1 MSRQTPAEKQPV
13 FRRAARWLKGLSAT
27 RKLSLLLTA
36 AGICLIAYY
45 VCVNYLPKLLR
56 ELSINENLDIVS
68 VDAMDLVPISE
79 QTDEIYAHYVYPENS
94 MFVTAQRKAF
104 SDGDLYLSV
113 PRLGYEGPVLDG
125 TSENVLKRGPGLY
138 QYSPLPSYGNPNVS
152 IAGHRGVYGAEFYKI
167 DTFEPG
173 DAIIL
178 WYDGYVFVYEYRST
192 QVVTLTDWT
201 PIYCSDENTVTLT
214 TCDMNNNTDRW
225 VVTGVLV
232 SVRRAQPEGPC
243 YKEVSD
249 YGKAG

>member
-1 MSRQTPAEKQPV
+1 MARNAAAKQPF
-13 FRRAARWLKGLSAT
+13 FRRVAHWFKNLPVT
-27 RKLSLLLTA
+27 RKLSVVLVALGAGLL
-36 AGICLIAYY
+36 IYY
-45 VCVNYLPKLLR
+45 LCVNYLPKLLR
-56 ELSINENLDIVS
+56 ELSVNESLDIVS
-68 VDAMDLVPISE
+68 VDAMDLVPISQ
-79 QTDEIYAHYVYPENS
+79 QTNEIYAHYVYPEDK

-113 PRLGYEGPVLDG
+113 PRLGYDGPVLNG
-125 TSENVLKRGPGLY
+125 TSESILKRGPGLY

-173 DAIIL
+173 DALIL
-178 WYDGYVFVYEYRST
+178 WYDGYEFIYEYRDT
-192 QVVTLTDWT
+192 QVVTLTDWA
-201 PIYCSDENTVTLT
+201 PIYCSGENTLTLT

-225 VVTGVLV
+225 VVTGTLV
-232 SVRRAQPEGPC
+232 AVRRAQPGDPC